1 MIAGDNDEN
10 SSETNAVSNKK
21 KVSKKKAKSKP
32 ISKQGEPGSQEN
44 NSQESPTQKKIKTPK
59 PKKEKSIKNPKNPKK
74 PKVINKKNLVE
85 NEEDKDKEKEKEESN
100 SNIGPNVDMETT
112 STYSKNEKT
121 EEPSESA
128 FNESIIEENK
138 EKTEEISKEEATE
151 EKNKEKE
158 MSIEENND
166 IINKEK
172 DKEDEKENE
181 NEESKNSF
189 LNKKRK
195 SEDLILISDNSI
207 KNIKNI
213 SLSKVDYV
221 NTIFKCGINIKF
233 GNGKFYNNI
242 KTKSKIAKNDFH
254 VFKVYGD
261 DGNSFYRCL
270 SMFLYGKVKFF
281 ETLKKAVSI
290 FCKENSKDIHNYQ
303 NEVTTYSGETMNTI
317 NYINTMEENIKCATD
332 IDIIMT
338 CYAFSINIVIYK
350 YSDDGENIEYVNS
363 YVYDEITTANIP
375 TMILIHEGVRFY
387 LIFPKRLTV
396 EKDISDDKFK
406 KDANS
411 ETPAFPPKLK
421 PGEKPFIPNSVWF
434 NEKRHYYIES
444 NPFPKYTI
452 GSDENLYLNIFN
464 FINNGIQNGKRTWPD
479 YIEHIKDKKVQN
491 GKKLDFYR
499 KIGKIKDSKLK
510 NIKEGMSD
518 ENNTLG
524 LTETK
529 DEYIVEN
536 NRLYIT
542 RYEFNN
548 SVERK
553 LLHKKYKIPF
563 VKEINVILTK
573 CHNENN
579 HQGLDGTLDSIKK
592 DQFYWISMLTDA
604 NKFIKKCPECTGGL
618 LKNNNNDDEGKVL
631 NPEN

>member
-1 MIAGDNDEN
+1 MIAGDNNEN
-10 SSETNAVSNKK
+10 SSETNDVHNKK
-21 KVSKKKAKSKP
+21 KSSKSKAKTKP
-32 ISKQGEPGSQEN
+32 IPKKEEPGSQDEN
-44 NSQESPTQKKIKTPK
+44 MKDNSKTKKGKATKSKKT
-59 PKKEKSIKNPKNPKK
+59 KNPKNSHKK
-74 PKVINKKNLVE
+74 KLKEKSNIIETKTE
-85 NEEDKDKEKEKEESN
+85 NEESISN
-100 SNIGPNVDMETT
+100 TGNNLDIETT
-112 STYSKNEKT
+112 STNSKNEKTEKT
-121 EEPSESA
+121 EEPSES
-128 FNESIIEENK
+128 NINSNLIEEEK
-138 EKTEEISKEEATE
+138 EKIDEDIKEEKEQKE
-151 EKNKEKE
+151 EDLVQDEINDIKEKE
-158 MSIEENND
+158 D
-166 IINKEK
+166 INEK
-172 DKEDEKENE
+172 KEDF
-181 NEESKNSF
+181 KNDF

-195 SEDLILISDNSI
+195 NEDLIIDSDKDI
-207 KNIKNI
+207 KKIKNI
-213 SLSKVDYV
+213 SISKVDYV
-221 NTIFKCGINIKF
+221 NSIFKCGINIKF

-242 KTKSKIAKNDFH
+242 KTKSDIPKSDFH

-281 ETLKKAVSI
+281 ETLKKAVSF
-290 FCKENSKDIHNYQ
+290 FCKENSEDIYNYK
-303 NEVTTYSGETMNTI
+303 NEIKTYSGETMSTI
-317 NYINTMEENIKCATD
+317 NYINTMFDNIKCATE

-338 CYAFSINIVIYK
+338 CYAFGINIAVYK
-350 YSDDGENIEYVNS
+350 YSDDGENIEFVNS
-363 YVYDEITTANIP
+363 YLFDEITTPNIP

-387 LIFPKRLTV
+387 LIFPKRINV

-406 KDANS
+406 KEGNNESTSDS
-411 ETPAFPPKLK
+411 FPPKPK
-421 PGEKPFIPNSVWF
+421 PGDKPFIPNSVWF

-464 FINNGIQNGKRTWPD
+464 FLHNGIQNGKRTWPD

-499 KIGKIKDSKLK
+499 KIGIIKDSKLK

-529 DEYIVEN
+529 DRYIVEN

-548 SVERK
+548 NVERK
-553 LLHKKYKIPF
+553 LLYKKYKIPF
-563 VKEINVILTK
+563 VKEINVILNK

-604 NKFIKKCPECTGGL
+604 NKYIKKCPECTGGL
-618 LKNNNNDDEGKVL
+618 LRTNNEEEGKVL
-631 NPEN
+631 DPEK

>member
-10 SSETNAVSNKK
+10 SSETNAVSNNKKISKK
-21 KVSKKKAKSKP
+21 KVKSKP
-32 ISKQGEPGSQEN
+32 IPKQGEPGSQEI
-44 NSQESPTQKKIKTPK
+44 SSIDSSTSKKTKAQK

-74 PKVINKKNLVE
+74 PKSKTKKGVIESSIE
-85 NEEDKDKEKEKEESN
+85 NEENN
-100 SNIGPNVDMETT
+100 SNIGTNIDMDTT
-112 STYSKNEKT
+112 STVSKNEKT

-128 FNESIIEENK
+128 FNESLIEENK
-138 EKTEEISKEEATE
+138 EKLEEISKEEVNMDKDNE
-151 EKNKEKE
+151 KEKE
-158 MSIEENND
+158 MSLEESKD
-166 IINKEK
+166 IDIKKE
-172 DKEDEKENE
+172 EKENQSENVNE
-181 NEESKNSF
+181 NEDSKNTL

-195 SEDLILISDNSI
+195 SEELILLSDKSI

-233 GNGKFYNNI
+233 GNGKFYSNI
-242 KTKSKIAKNDFH
+242 KSKSKIAKSDFH

-290 FCKENSKDIHNYQ
+290 FCKENSEDINKYQ
-303 NEVTTYSGETMNTI
+303 NEVTTYSGEIVNTI

-338 CYAFSINIVIYK
+338 CYAFSINVVIYK

-375 TMILIHEGVRFY
+375 TMILIHEGVRFF

-406 KDANS
+406 KDTNS
-411 ETPAFPPKLK
+411 ETPPFPPKLK
-421 PGEKPFIPNSVWF
+421 PGEKTFIPNSVWF
-434 NEKRHYYIES
+434 NEKKHYYIES

-464 FINNGIQNGKRTWPD
+464 FIKNGIQNGKRTWPD

-499 KIGKIKDSKLK
+499 KIGIIKDSKLK

-529 DEYIVEN
+529 DKYIVEN
-536 NRLYIT
+536 DRLYIT

-553 LLHKKYKIPF
+553 LLYKKYKIPF

-579 HQGLDGTLDSIKK
+579 HQGLDETLNSIKK

-604 NKFIKKCPECTGGL
+604 NKFIKKCPECTGNL
-618 LKNNNNDDEGKVL
+618 LKNNNDEGKVL